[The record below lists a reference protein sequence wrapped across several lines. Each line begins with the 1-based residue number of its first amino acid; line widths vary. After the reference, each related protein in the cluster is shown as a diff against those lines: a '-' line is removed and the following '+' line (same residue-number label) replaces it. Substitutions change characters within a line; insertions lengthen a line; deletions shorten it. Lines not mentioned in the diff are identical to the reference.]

1 MLAAR
6 KETVLKI
13 IVGKY
18 ISTAVPVASEGIARS
33 YRLGVSPAT
42 IRLDMAALE
51 EEGFILRPHHSA
63 GGLPSDKGYRYY
75 VEYLDEPRELALGEQ
90 HLIRDLYYQVER
102 ETREAEEWLR
112 LTAALLRRLSR
123 NVAMV
128 TYPRSPR
135 FQFKRL
141 ELIALRE
148 LKAMLVLV
156 LSQAQLRQR
165 VLSLDRA
172 VSQEE
177 LTATAHKLNLAY
189 AGQSVRDIARYE
201 VPLDSLEERVTQLVL
216 KIMEA
221 EERVLGEVY
230 ITGLANLLDQPEFG
244 SRHQLSPLVE
254 AVETQGWLSGII
266 PDDEGIRVVIGQENQ
281 VEALRSCS
289 LVLGRYGIPGGIGG
303 VIGIL
308 GPTRMRYG
316 QAISSI
322 RYLKGLLSGLLQ
334 EYYA

>member
-1 MLAAR
+1 
-6 KETVLKI
+6 
-13 IVGKY
+13 
-18 ISTAVPVASEGIARS
+18 
-33 YRLGVSPAT
+33 
-42 IRLDMAALE
+42 
-51 EEGFILRPHHSA
+51 
-63 GGLPSDKGYRYY
+63 
-75 VEYLDEPRELALGEQ
+75 
-90 HLIRDLYYQVER
+90 
-102 ETREAEEWLR
+102 
-112 LTAALLRRLSR
+112 
-123 NVAMV
+123 
-128 TYPRSPR
+128 
-135 FQFKRL
+135 
-141 ELIALRE
+141 
-148 LKAMLVLV
+148 
-156 LSQAQLRQR
+156 
-165 VLSLDRA
+165 
-172 VSQEE
+172 
-177 LTATAHKLNLAY
+177 
-189 AGQSVRDIARYE
+189 
-201 VPLDSLEERVTQLVL
+201 LEERVTQLVL